1 MNEERHSERDSQLS
15 AMFDGELPGV
25 ECELLAR
32 RLTRDELLRAQWS
45 RFAMIGA
52 ALRAERGVALHDR
65 VAWRVQS
72 LVAQE
77 LSYGDGSYGDGTNGD
92 SAVETAVTSTRT
104 PALVPVDGSRLS
116 TAARWLRFAR
126 PVAGASIAAGVAA
139 MSIFWLQ
146 TQEPVDSGAGQMLA
160 ANPLPDSIVLTPDT
174 VGTQVVLDT
183 AAESRASNGEPDRYV
198 TPAPS
203 SSASIAPPARLA
215 NYVVAHSEY
224 SGPLSRRMALLGL
237 VATDPSD
244 GTVIVDEPTG
254 QPAGQPAGVTTT
266 TGADDAR

>member
-1 MNEERHSERDSQLS
+1 MNEERHNERDSQLS
-15 AMFDGELPGV
+15 AMFDGELPGA

-77 LSYGDGSYGDGTNGD
+77 LSYGDGTNGD
-92 SAVETAVTSTRT
+92 GAVDVAVTSTRT
-104 PALVPVDGSRLS
+104 PALVPADGSRVS

-146 TQEPVDSGAGQMLA
+146 TQDPVDSGADQMLA
-160 ANPLPDSIVLTPDT
+160 ANPLPESIVLTPDT
-174 VGTQVVLDT
+174 IGTQVVLDT
-183 AAESRASNGEPDRYV
+183 AAETRASNGEPDRYV

-237 VATDPSD
+237 VATDPAD
-244 GTVIVDEPTG
+244 GAVIVDEPTGQPTG

-266 TGADDAR
+266 GSADAR

>member
-1 MNEERHSERDSQLS
+1 MNEERDSQLS

-32 RLTRDELLRAQWS
+32 RLTRDEALRAQWS

-52 ALRAERGVALHDR
+52 ALRSERGVALHDR

-77 LSYGDGSYGDGTNGD
+77 VTYGDGTAD
-92 SAVETAVTSTRT
+92 TAITSTRT
-104 PALVPVDGSRLS
+104 SVLVPAGSVSAS
-116 TAARWLRFAR
+116 TRQRWLRFAR

-139 MSIFWLQ
+139 MSIFWLRAQ
-146 TQEPVDSGAGQMLA
+146 DNAQPTLA
-160 ANPLPDSIVLTPDT
+160 SNAIPES
-174 VGTQVVLDT
+174 VVLAPQT
-183 AAESRASNGEPDRYV
+183 TGTTVALNNAPSVEARVSNGEPDRYV

-203 SSASIAPPARLA
+203 SSANIAPPARLA

-237 VATDPSD
+237 VATDPSEVPA
-244 GTVIVDEPTG
+244 TVDQSAEQG
-254 QPAGQPAGVTTT
+254 AAAGAP
-266 TGADDAR
+266 DAP